1 MRHAL
6 GSWLVIPT
14 YPVGA
19 VEFLNVTTGEPTV
32 YLFPA
37 WIAHVSL
44 VVLVRTTSGR
54 LDDASTRVCVPVS
67 QHSEDEDEQQR

>member
-1 MRHAL
+1 MATAL
-6 GSWLVIPT
+6 PRWCLVIGSRLVIPT
-14 YPVGA
+14 CLVGA
-19 VEFLNVTTGEPTV
+19 VEFQNVTIGEPTV

-54 LDDASTRVCVPVS
+54 LDDASTPVCVPVS
-67 QHSEDEDEQQR
+67 